1 MATILIV
8 DDEPDIRE
16 VIRFAL
22 EGTGFRV
29 LEAGHADEARK
40 LMQAE
45 EPDLVLLDWMLPG
58 RSGLELAQQ
67 LKQNPKTRGVPIIM
81 VSARG
86 EEEDRIRGLETG
98 ADDYIAKPFSPR
110 EMVARV
116 NAVLRRSRPEE
127 PSEQIE
133 IGGLRID
140 NVSHRVTAA
149 GQRIEVA
156 PTEFRLLH
164 FLMSH
169 AERAFTRSQLLDQ
182 VWGEQIYVEERTV
195 DVHVRRLRKALET
208 PATTTCCRRSEAWVT
223 AFPTNSEGLSRRAER
238 LSRPWVPCLQCA
250 PEASPLVRT
259 RGGTYNGPFFSQ
271 GLTPCVPPA
280 FPCRPSRR
288 PPRTRR
294 WPAIG

>member
-1 MATILIV
+1 MAKSHPNKVKTPHPPSKPAGTHKIMATILLV

-16 VIRFAL
+16 VMRFAL
-22 EGTGFRV
+22 EGSGFRV

-45 EPDLVLLDWMLPG
+45 YPDLLLLDWMLPG
-58 RSGLELAQQ
+58 RSGLELALQ
-67 LKQNPKTRGVPIIM
+67 LKQNPKTRATPIIM

-116 NAVLRRSRPEE
+116 NAVLRRSKPEG
-127 PSEQIE
+127 SSDQIE

-140 NVSHRVTAA
+140 SISHRVTAN

-164 FLMSH
+164 YLMSH

-195 DVHVRRLRKALET
+195 DVHVRRLRKSLEDT
-208 PATTTCCRRSEAWVT
+208 GHDRLLQTVR
-223 AFPTNSEGLSRRAER
+223 GIGYR
-238 LSRPWVPCLQCA
+238 LSDKP
-250 PEASPLVRT
+250 
-259 RGGTYNGPFFSQ
+259 
-271 GLTPCVPPA
+271 
-280 FPCRPSRR
+280 
-288 PPRTRR
+288 
-294 WPAIG
+294 